1 MKAKTQNTNTEGNA
15 NLKKALMKIL
25 LDLNIDLPDVESPP
39 ALLQL
44 IEEDYT
50 ENESHQ
56 QNNNKMEQAENPE
69 NKQ

>member
-1 MKAKTQNTNTEGNA
+1 MKVKTQNTNTEGNA
-15 NLKKALMKIL
+15 TLKKALMKIL

-50 ENESHQ
+50 ENRSNQ
-56 QNNNKMEQAENPE
+56 QNDNKTKQEENSE
-69 NKQ
+69 KQ

>member
-50 ENESHQ
+50 ENRLNQ
-56 QNNNKMEQAENPE
+56 QNDNKTKQEENSE
-69 NKQ
+69 KQ